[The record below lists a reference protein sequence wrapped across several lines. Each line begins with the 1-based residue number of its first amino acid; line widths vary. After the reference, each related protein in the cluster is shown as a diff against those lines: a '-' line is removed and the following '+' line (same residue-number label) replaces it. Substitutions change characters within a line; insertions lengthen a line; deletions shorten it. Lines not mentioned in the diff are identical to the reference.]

1 MHGASP
7 PPLIHP
13 DDIVPVAETPPPGR
27 GGRVRALLGRL
38 RPPSLAARTS
48 LLLICGLGVI
58 QAAGLAIHALD
69 RLDFDRR
76 MIEEKYHTEV
86 ATLYRGIVETAIDH
100 RDAELA
106 ALHMPAGFHAELT
119 PGPEPDMIDSL
130 MHPPRGE
137 HRMGR
142 MEGPWGGPPEQGP
155 DGGPGGQMGRGGMP
169 ADRNAAGTAAPG
181 NTGNTGPGNGGPDH
195 DDRGNGGRDNGG
207 RGNEGPGN
215 GAPRWRGRDGGPQAF
230 GGGRFPW
237 GGPPWGGGPQWGGG
251 PPLPMNLRPLQV
263 MVSPSNREGRQRA
276 IAFLLPDE
284 HRWLT
289 IHYVMRR
296 PNVFRSPTFP
306 IAFILMTVAG
316 GVLILWGVRRLIAP
330 VGTLGA
336 AAEALGRDVNAP
348 PMPED
353 GPLEVARA
361 AMAFNTMAR
370 RIRRFLSD
378 RTLMLTAIGHDLRTP
393 ITRLKLRAE
402 FIEDEEMQHRFLAD
416 LDELEAMVAATLSFG
431 RDAEQRE
438 PMRALNL
445 TILLQTI
452 LDEAAETHPDLAE
465 GIGFTADPPD
475 VTIHARPVALKRA
488 LNNLVTNAIKYGG
501 NVRVTLFP
509 PEPGGRNDPDEMVTR
524 LWIEDDGPGLPPG
537 DLERM
542 FDPFVR
548 AEESRNRETGGT
560 GLGLSISRNIIWGL
574 GGDIRLGNCS
584 PHGLR
589 VTVTLVC

>member
-1 MHGASP
+1 MSWRRKSNGPDLLHGAAP

-13 DDIVPVAETPPPGR
+13 DDIVPVPETPPGR
-27 GGRVRALLGRL
+27 MGRLHALLGRL

-58 QAAGLAIHALD
+58 QAGGLAIHALD

-76 MIEEKYHTEV
+76 MLEEQYHTEV
-86 ATLYRGIVETAIDH
+86 ITLYRGIVETAMDH

-106 ALHMPAGFHAELT
+106 SLHMPPSFHAELT
-119 PGPEPDMIDSL
+119 PGPEPDMIDGL
-130 MHPPRGE
+130 MLSQHGE
-137 HRMGR
+137 RRMAR
-142 MEGPWGGPPEQGP
+142 MDSPWGGGPPEQAPG
-155 DGGPGGQMGRGGMP
+155 GGPAPPPGGAMEEG
-169 ADRNAAGTAAPG
+169 
-181 NTGNTGPGNGGPDH
+181 
-195 DDRGNGGRDNGG
+195 DDRHG
-207 RGNEGPGN
+207 
-215 GAPRWRGRDGGPQAF
+215 GAPASRWRGHGGEGGDGGPQAF
-230 GGGRFPW
+230 GGGRSPW
-237 GGPPWGGGPQWGGG
+237 GGPPWGMGPQWGGG
-251 PPLPMNLRPLQV
+251 PPLPPNLRPQQV

-289 IHYVMRR
+289 IHYTLRR
-296 PNVFRSPTFP
+296 PSIFRSPTFP
-306 IAFILMTVAG
+306 IAFILMTVTG
-316 GVLILWGVRRLIAP
+316 DILILWGVRRLIAP
-330 VGTLGA
+330 VGTLAA

-348 PMPED
+348 PMAED
-353 GPLEVARA
+353 GPQEVARA

-402 FIEDEEMQHRFLAD
+402 FIEDEDMQHRFLAD
-416 LDELEAMVAATLSFG
+416 LDELEAMVSATLSFG

-438 PMRALNL
+438 PMHALNL

-452 LDEAAETHPDLAE
+452 LDEAAETHPDLAD
-465 GIGFTADPPD
+465 GIGFSADPPD

-488 LNNLVTNAIKYGG
+488 LNNLVINAIKYGG

-509 PEPGGRNDPDEMVTR
+509 PEPGDRHDPDEMVTR
-524 LWIEDDGPGLPPG
+524 LWIEDDGPGLPPE

-548 AEESRNRETGGT
+548 AEDSRNRETGGT

-574 GGDIRLGNCS
+574 GGDIRLGNCI

>member
-13 DDIVPVAETPPPGR
+13 DDIVPTTDAPPPGR
-27 GGRVRALLGRL
+27 IGRVRTLLGRL

-76 MIEEKYHTEV
+76 MLEEKYHSEV

-106 ALHMPAGFHAELT
+106 SLHMPAGFHAELT

-130 MHPPRGE
+130 MRPFQGE

-142 MEGPWGGPPEQGP
+142 MEGPWGGGPPEQGP
-155 DGGPGGQMGRGGMP
+155 YGGPGNQQVQGRTP
-169 ADRNAAGTAAPG
+169 EDRNATAGNDSPG
-181 NTGNTGPGNGGPDH
+181 NTHPGDGNPDN
-195 DDRGNGGRDNGG
+195 R
-207 RGNEGPGN
+207 P
-215 GAPRWRGRDGGPQAF
+215 ASPRWRGRDGGPQAF
-230 GGGRFPW
+230 GGGRPPW

-251 PPLPMNLRPLQV
+251 PPLPPNLRPQQV
-263 MVSPSNREGRQRA
+263 MVSPSNRTGRQRA

-402 FIEDEEMQHRFLAD
+402 FIEDEEMQQRFLAD

-438 PMRALNL
+438 PMRSLNL

-452 LDEAAETHPDLAE
+452 LDEAVETHPDLAE
-465 GIGFTADPPD
+465 HIGFTTDPPD

-548 AEESRNRETGGT
+548 AEDSRNRETGGT

>member
-1 MHGASP
+1 MSWRRKSNGSDPLNDDAR
-7 PPLIHP
+7 PLIHP
-13 DDIVPVAETPPPGR
+13 DDILPVAEESPGR
-27 GGRVRALLGRL
+27 LGRLRALLLRL

-58 QAAGLAIHALD
+58 QAGGLTIHALD

-76 MIEEKYHTEV
+76 MMEEKYHTEV
-86 ATLYRGIVETAIDH
+86 ATLYRGIVETAPDH
-100 RDAELA
+100 RDAELST
-106 ALHMPAGFHAELT
+106 LHMPATFRAELT

-130 MHPPRGE
+130 MAAPRGGRMGGGHMDWWGGPNGPGGGPNGGPGRRDADQNADRDDRAAPDHRSDGPDDRPPGPPRG
-137 HRMGR
+137 
-142 MEGPWGGPPEQGP
+142 Q
-155 DGGPGGQMGRGGMP
+155 
-169 ADRNAAGTAAPG
+169 
-181 NTGNTGPGNGGPDH
+181 
-195 DDRGNGGRDNGG
+195 
-207 RGNEGPGN
+207 
-215 GAPRWRGRDGGPQAF
+215 PRA
-230 GGGRFPW
+230 
-237 GGPPWGGGPQWGGG
+237 WGGGPFAENRPPRMGGM
-251 PPLPMNLRPLQV
+251 PPLPPHLRPLQV
-263 MVSPSNREGRQRA
+263 MVSPPTRGRRHA

-289 IHYVMRR
+289 IHYVVPR
-296 PNVFRSPTFP
+296 PSIFRSPTFP

-316 GVLILWGVRRLIAP
+316 GILILWGVRRLIAP
-330 VGTLGA
+330 VGTLAA

-353 GPLEVARA
+353 GPQEVARA
-361 AMAFNTMAR
+361 AIAFNTMAR

-402 FIEDEEMQHRFLAD
+402 FIEDEEMQQRFLAD
-416 LDELEAMVAATLSFG
+416 LDELESMVAATLSFG

-438 PMRALNL
+438 PMSSLNL

-452 LDEAAETHPDLAE
+452 LDEVTETRPELADA
-465 GIGFTADPPD
+465 IGFTEDPPD

-488 LNNLVTNAIKYGG
+488 LNNLVMNAVKYGG
-501 NVRVTLFP
+501 GARVTLFP

-524 LWIEDDGPGLPPG
+524 LWIEDDGPGLPPE

-548 AEESRNRETGGT
+548 AEDSRNRETGGT

-574 GGDIRLGNCS
+574 GGDIKLGNRT

-589 VTVTLVC
+589 VSVTLVC

>member
-1 MHGASP
+1 M
-7 PPLIHP
+7 
-13 DDIVPVAETPPPGR
+13 GR
-27 GGRVRALLGRL
+27 LRALLGRL

-58 QAAGLAIHALD
+58 QAGGLAIHALD

-76 MIEEKYHTEV
+76 MLEEQYHTEV
-86 ATLYRGIVETAIDH
+86 ITLYRGIVETAIDH

-106 ALHMPAGFHAELT
+106 SLHMPPSFHAELT
-119 PGPEPDMIDSL
+119 PGPEPDMIDGL
-130 MHPPRGE
+130 MLSQHGE
-137 HRMGR
+137 RRMAR
-142 MEGPWGGPPEQGP
+142 M
-155 DGGPGGQMGRGGMP
+155 DS
-169 ADRNAAGTAAPG
+169 
-181 NTGNTGPGNGGPDH
+181 
-195 DDRGNGGRDNGG
+195 
-207 RGNEGPGN
+207 
-215 GAPRWRGRDGGPQAF
+215 
-230 GGGRFPW
+230 PW
-237 GGPPWGGGPQWGGG
+237 GGPPWGMGPQWGGG
-251 PPLPMNLRPLQV
+251 PPLPPNLRPQQV

-289 IHYVMRR
+289 IHYTLRR
-296 PNVFRSPTFP
+296 PSIFRSPTFP
-306 IAFILMTVAG
+306 IAFILMTVTG
-316 GVLILWGVRRLIAP
+316 DILILWGVRRLIAP
-330 VGTLGA
+330 VGTLAA

-348 PMPED
+348 PMAED
-353 GPLEVARA
+353 GPQEVARA

-402 FIEDEEMQHRFLAD
+402 FIEDEDMQHRFLAD
-416 LDELEAMVAATLSFG
+416 LDELEAMVSATLSFG

-438 PMRALNL
+438 PMHALNL

-452 LDEAAETHPDLAE
+452 LDEAAETHPDLAD
-465 GIGFTADPPD
+465 GIGFSADPPD

-488 LNNLVTNAIKYGG
+488 LNNLVINAIKYGG

-509 PEPGGRNDPDEMVTR
+509 PEPGDRHDPDEMVTR
-524 LWIEDDGPGLPPG
+524 LWIEDDGPGLPPE

-548 AEESRNRETGGT
+548 AEDSRNRETGGT

-574 GGDIRLGNCS
+574 GGDIRLGNCI